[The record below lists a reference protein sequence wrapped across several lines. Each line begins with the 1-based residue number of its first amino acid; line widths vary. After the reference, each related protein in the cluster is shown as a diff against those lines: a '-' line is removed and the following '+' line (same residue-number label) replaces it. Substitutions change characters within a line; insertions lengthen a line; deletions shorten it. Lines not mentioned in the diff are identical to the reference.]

1 MIKFVGSVGL
11 ALALTFSCANA
22 AITTEDQAQIEKII
36 DDYVSNH
43 PEVILRA
50 MKKFEND
57 QNQRNQESINQLIDS
72 YRSSNTL
79 PMLGDKQSKHF
90 IIEFYDYNCGYCK
103 TMEPLF
109 HKANKEDD
117 TQIIYVNIPI
127 LGEAS
132 KQLSEYGQAIYLVDK
147 DKYFQFHDYLM
158 SRPTR
163 NFDREAIKVLCKDLK
178 IDFEAVEKML
188 KSELPQKQIRKSIE
202 DSMNLNITGTP
213 YLIIDGKEVRGA
225 IRNYEQLKSM
235 LN

>member
-1 MIKFVGSVGL
+1 MNKFVVGV
-11 ALALTFSCANA
+11 ALWATLVFPCANA
-22 AITTEDQAQIEKII
+22 EISSEDQSQIEQII

-57 QNQRNQESINQLIDS
+57 QNKRNQEAINQLIEE
-72 YRSSNTL
+72 YRSSKTL
-79 PMLGDKQSKHF
+79 PMLGDAKAKHF

-109 HKANKEDD
+109 HKANKEKD

-132 KQLSEYGQAIYLVDK
+132 KQLSEFGQAIYMVDK
-147 DKYFQFHDYLM
+147 EKYFKFHDYLM
-158 SRPTR
+158 SRSTR
-163 NFDREAIKVLCKDLK
+163 NFDREAIKVLCNDLK
-178 IDFEAVEKML
+178 IDFQEVEKML
-188 KSELPQKQIRKSIE
+188 KSELPQKQIRNSIE

-213 YLIIDGKEVRGA
+213 YLLIDGKEIRGA
-225 IRNYEQLKSM
+225 IRNYEQLESM